1 MTRAAFSRSSPRS
14 CPSTSR
20 EGGKPRRLSRGNACR
35 LAGFPPCILAV
46 PPMSKDEA
54 HLTPAASPV
63 SSETAAAQATP
74 AARAALEARLRETTG
89 LLEVARVV
97 SSATD
102 LAEALRLICHELA
115 RLTGAETA
123 SAHLLDARTGELRPI
138 AAHGVPKHA
147 VETLAASTLAR
158 ADLSGLEEVFA
169 KRHLVWS
176 DDASKDP
183 RFAAGP
189 FGRVPHQSALA
200 IPLVFD
206 AEVAGAFFLVWW
218 TQRRRFDAAELV
230 PLAAIGEQAGVL
242 LGNAPLREALE
253 GRAARLRALSRIN
266 QVVSSSLDE
275 REVLSAIA
283 RAAAELTGA
292 SFVSFW
298 VADEAERR
306 LQLRAV
312 SDERFGADLPF
323 TWLEFGQSGV
333 GWVAAGRRM
342 LEVADVFADTRFPGQ
357 ASWWQGHGFKSFV
370 GVPVLLDG
378 SLLAVLALCGR
389 GAFSLGADERE
400 LLESFIAQAAVALRN
415 MRLYAESS
423 LYAQRLETLTGLSR
437 ALTASLDPET
447 ILPAVVDAAL
457 TLFPGRACRLWTVA
471 GDRVR
476 LVAGSGHEDRAEAR
490 KELTLG
496 QGLVGEVA
504 VSGRSA
510 IVEDLAALAG
520 EGADPTIP
528 VPLIEAG
535 MVRAEILPLLVANEA
550 VGVVCFFSPS
560 RDPLTP
566 SETKVME

>member
-1 MTRAAFSRSSPRS
+1 MSK
-14 CPSTSR
+14 
-20 EGGKPRRLSRGNACR
+20 GKP
-35 LAGFPPCILAV
+35 PQ
-46 PPMSKDEA
+46 
-54 HLTPAASPV
+54 
-63 SSETAAAQATP
+63 AAQET
-74 AARAALEARLRETTG
+74 LEARLRETTG

-147 VETLAASTLAR
+147 VEALAAGALAR
-158 ADLSGLEEVFA
+158 SDLSGLEEVFA
-169 KRHLVWS
+169 NRHLVWS
-176 DDASKDP
+176 NDASKDP

-200 IPLVFD
+200 IPLVFEAD
-206 AEVAGAFFLVWW
+206 VAGAFFLVWW
-218 TQRRRFDAAELV
+218 TQRRRFDAAELA

-242 LGNAPLREALE
+242 LGNARLREALE
-253 GRAARLRALSRIN
+253 GRAARLRTLSRIN

-389 GAFSLGADERE
+389 SAFSLGADERE

-415 MRLYAESS
+415 M
-423 LYAQRLETLTGLSR
+423 
-437 ALTASLDPET
+437 
-447 ILPAVVDAAL
+447 
-457 TLFPGRACRLWTVA
+457 
-471 GDRVR
+471 
-476 LVAGSGHEDRAEAR
+476 
-490 KELTLG
+490 
-496 QGLVGEVA
+496 
-504 VSGRSA
+504 
-510 IVEDLAALAG
+510 
-520 EGADPTIP
+520 
-528 VPLIEAG
+528 
-535 MVRAEILPLLVANEA
+535 
-550 VGVVCFFSPS
+550 
-560 RDPLTP
+560 
-566 SETKVME
+566 